1 MGTFTNKVNVSSK
14 CSKIIISPALSIFV
28 MTILTQLLILPLSTF
43 AAEESLFAQDI
54 VSFQPPVDP
63 ELGPP
68 IRSELAANN
77 DVFIFPSMQMNML
90 ALVSLL

>member
-1 MGTFTNKVNVSSK
+1 MGTFTYKVTFPSK
-14 CSKIIISPALSIFV
+14 CSTIIMSPALSLFLK
-28 MTILTQLLILPLSTF
+28 TILTQFLLLPLSTF
-43 AAEESLFAQDI
+43 AAEDSLFGQDI

-90 ALVSLL
+90 ALVSL